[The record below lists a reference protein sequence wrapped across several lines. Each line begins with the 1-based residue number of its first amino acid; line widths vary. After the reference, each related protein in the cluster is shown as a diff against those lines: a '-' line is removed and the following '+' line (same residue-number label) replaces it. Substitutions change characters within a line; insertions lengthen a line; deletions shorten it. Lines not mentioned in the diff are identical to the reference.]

1 MDLRRVDLTDLYN
14 EQVSVPTKG
23 RKRAEADSGR
33 SPYVR

>member
-1 MDLRRVDLTDLYN
+1 MDLTNWYN
-14 EQVSVPTKG
+14 EQVSVRLKA